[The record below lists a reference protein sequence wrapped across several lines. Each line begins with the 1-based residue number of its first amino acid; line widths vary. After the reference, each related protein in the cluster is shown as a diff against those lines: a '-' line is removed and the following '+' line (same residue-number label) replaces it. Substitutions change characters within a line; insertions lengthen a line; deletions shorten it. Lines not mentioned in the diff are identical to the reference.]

1 MSLPIGG
8 GNDLTLEFNWK
19 DGRYALND
27 TIVWSEYQFQKGP
40 IRAKLNV
47 AHTVWGKQNDRHKKL
62 INSNICIQYMHLSFI

>member
-27 TIVWSEYQFQKGP
+27 TIV
-40 IRAKLNV
+40 
-47 AHTVWGKQNDRHKKL
+47 
-62 INSNICIQYMHLSFI
+62 

>member
-19 DGRYALND
+19 DGRCALNDTIVCFND
-27 TIVWSEYQFQKGP
+27 TIVWSEYQFQNGQ

-47 AHTVWGKQNDRHKKL
+47 AQRTK
-62 INSNICIQYMHLSFI
+62 